1 MLRKIYIYSFIATFI
16 FSTTGYTV
24 TEHICK
30 AMEKTMTNQ
39 MCTMDDNMNEMKLM
53 VCCENEDL
61 DCEGNL
67 QSPLSECCED
77 QTTSNKV
84 EDDFIFFKPDL
95 KKESSLIIVVISSH
109 SKIEDEKCV
118 FLHIPYAFDSSP
130 PQLNNNIYIFN
141 SVLLI

>member
-1 MLRKIYIYSFIATFI
+1 MLRKIYIYSLIATFI

-53 VCCENEDL
+53 VCWVSFLEYE
-61 DCEGNL
+61 
-67 QSPLSECCED
+67 
-77 QTTSNKV
+77 
-84 EDDFIFFKPDL
+84 FWIFFKPDL